1 MSRTNPLHASFPSPT
16 FLLASGIAI
25 FHLSTARVVLLRHPS
40 SPHYF
45 LPKGRKNASESLT
58 TAAVRE
64 GYEESGYRCR
74 LVPLPIAHRQ
84 PVEEGWGAAG
94 TIGAGDGGARGDV
107 GRFVTEPVW
116 MEMVPAGRR
125 GQVQYVLFWWVGE
138 TIEQGEEGR
147 CEGVVRER
155 GGTIAGDFVEPGEA
169 WGKGWTVK
177 GRKEMDNLGEGKGWR
192 EPVCH
197 EGTGV
202 DSDEAL
208 YEKFLVPVE
217 EAIRLL
223 EGTVMAEVVRIGWA
237 AFQKREEMEEGV
249 S

>member
-1 MSRTNPLHASFPSPT
+1 M
-16 FLLASGIAI
+16 
-25 FHLSTARVVLLRHPS
+25 
-40 SPHYF
+40 
-45 LPKGRKNASESLT
+45 
-58 TAAVRE
+58 
-64 GYEESGYRCR
+64 
-74 LVPLPIAHRQ
+74 
-84 PVEEGWGAAG
+84 EEGWGAGG
-94 TIGAGDGGARGDV
+94 TGGTGDEGGREEA

-125 GQVQYVLFWWVGE
+125 GEVQYVLFWWVGE
-138 TIEQGEEGR
+138 TVEEGEEGR
-147 CEGVVRER
+147 CEEVVRER
-155 GGTIAGDFVEPGEA
+155 GGGTAGGFVEPGEA
-169 WGKGWTVK
+169 WGQGWTMK
-177 GRKEMDNLGEGKGWR
+177 GRRRMDDLGKGKGWR

-223 EGTVMAEVVRIGWA
+223 EGTVMADVVRRGWV
-237 AFQKREEMEEGV
+237 AFQRREEMEEGV

>member
-1 MSRTNPLHASFPSPT
+1 M
-16 FLLASGIAI
+16 
-25 FHLSTARVVLLRHPS
+25 VLLRHPS

-84 PVEEGWGAAG
+84 PVEEAG
-94 TIGAGDGGARGDV
+94 VDV
-107 GRFVTEPVW
+107 GRRGIAGRFVIEPVW

-125 GQVQYVLFWWVGE
+125 GEVQYVLFWWVGE
-138 TIEQGEEGR
+138 TVEDGEEGR
-147 CEGVVRER
+147 CEEIVRE
-155 GGTIAGDFVEPGEA
+155 GGGGWAGGMAGGFVEPGQA
-169 WGKGWTVK
+169 WGEGWTVK
-177 GRKEMDNLGEGKGWR
+177 GRREMDSLGEGKGWR

-208 YEKFLVPVE
+208 YEKFLVPIP

-223 EGTVMAEVVRIGWA
+223 QGTAMAEVVRIGWA
-237 AFQKREEMEEGV
+237 AFQRREEMEEGV